1 MEGNMAHERHYI
13 VFHEGHWRVKHDG
26 QFSDPYPSQA
36 AAIAAAIE
44 AANRDGEYGNQAQ
57 VLVHGEDLLF
67 SAVWT
72 YGLDRYPPLQE
83 IFDIV
88 ADPSKGRMPMERT
101 VNLAGAPVRCP
112 CHVCALF
119 TGADE
124 QYAVLVPFMR
134 EGCAQGERSL
144 HLLDKNERANRLSRL
159 RESGIDVEAAQ
170 RTGQLHIEVWE
181 DAYLR
186 GGRFDADH
194 MLEFVQE
201 ALDIG
206 RQRGFTR
213 TRVWANMEWALTGA
227 PGAEALADYETRV
240 NVLLRRYGDAVVCA
254 YDVARFPSA
263 IVENVV
269 RAHPY
274 LLADG
279 WGQEN
284 PHYVPPG

>member
-1 MEGNMAHERHYI
+1 MAHERHYI
-13 VFHEGHWRVKHDG
+13 VFHEGHWRVKHEG
-26 QFSDPYPSQA
+26 KFSAPYPSQA

-44 AANRDGEYGNQAQ
+44 AANRAGEYGNQAQ

-72 YGLDRYPPLQE
+72 YGLDPYPPLPE
-83 IFDIV
+83 IFDI
-88 ADPSKGRMPMERT
+88 AAGRSKVRMAVEET
-101 VNLAGAPVRCP
+101 VNLAGVPVQCP
-112 CHVCALF
+112 CHACALF
-119 TGADE
+119 AGADE
-124 QYAVLVPFMR
+124 QYAVLVPFTH
-134 EGCAQGERSL
+134 EGCARGERSL
-144 HLLDKNERANRLSRL
+144 HLLDKDERVHRLNRL

-170 RTGQLHIEVWE
+170 RAGHLHIEVWE

-206 RQRGFTR
+206 RQRGFAR
-213 TRVWANMEWALTGA
+213 TRVWANMEWALAGA
-227 PGAEALADYETRV
+227 PGAEDLFEYENRV
-240 NVLLRRYGDAVVCA
+240 NLILRRHTDAVVCA
-254 YDVARFPSA
+254 YDVTRFPSA
-263 IVENVV
+263 IVEDVV

-279 WGQEN
+279 WGREN
-284 PHYVPPG
+284 THYVPHG

>member
-1 MEGNMAHERHYI
+1 MAHELYYI
-13 VFHEGHWRVKHDG
+13 VFHEGCWRVKHNG
-26 QFSDPYPSQA
+26 QLSNPYPSQA
-36 AAIAAAIE
+36 AAITAAIE
-44 AANRDGEYGNQAQ
+44 AAQRDGQYGNQAQ
-57 VLVHGEDLLF
+57 VLVHGDDLLF

-72 YGLDRYPPLQE
+72 FGLDPYPPPQE

-88 ADPSKGRMPMERT
+88 ADRSKRQMSVEGT

-119 TGADE
+119 KGADE
-124 QYAVLVPFMR
+124 QYAVLLPFMR

-144 HLLDKNERANRLSRL
+144 HLLDKDERANRLSRL
-159 RESGIDVEAAQ
+159 RDSGIDVEAAQ
-170 RTGQLHIEVWE
+170 RTGQLQIEVWE

-186 GGRFDADH
+186 GGWFDPDH
-194 MLEFVQE
+194 MLKFVQE
-201 ALDIG
+201 ALDVG
-206 RQRGFTR
+206 HQRGFAR

-227 PGAEALADYETRV
+227 PGVKGLVDYESRV
-240 NVLLRRYGDAVVCA
+240 NGVLPRYGDAVVCA
-254 YDVARFPSA
+254 YDVTRFPAA

-284 PHYVPPG
+284 PYYVP

>member
-1 MEGNMAHERHYI
+1 MAHEQYYI
-13 VFHEGHWRVKHDG
+13 VFNNEHWRVKHNG
-26 QFSDPYPSQA
+26 QLSAPYLTQ
-36 AAIAAAIE
+36 AAAIE
-44 AANRDGEYGNQAQ
+44 AAIEAAHRDGEYGNQAQ

-88 ADPSKGRMPMERT
+88 AHRSKGRMPIERT

-119 TGADE
+119 KGAEE

-134 EGCAQGERSL
+134 QGCAQGERSL
-144 HLLDKNERANRLSRL
+144 QLLDKNERANRLSRL

-194 MLEFVQE
+194 MLEFVQV
-201 ALDIG
+201 ALDVG
-206 RQRGFTR
+206 RQRGFAR

-227 PGAEALADYETRV
+227 PGVDGLADYENRF
-240 NVLLRRYGDAVVCA
+240 NVLLARYGDAVVCA
-254 YDVARFPSA
+254 YDVTRFPSA
-263 IVENVV
+263 IVEKVV

-284 PHYVPPG
+284 PYYVA

>member
-1 MEGNMAHERHYI
+1 MAHERHYI
-13 VFHEGHWRVKHDG
+13 VFHEGHWRVKHGG
-26 QFSDPYPSQA
+26 QFSDPYVSQA
-36 AAIAAAIE
+36 AALATAIE
-44 AANRDGEYGNQAQ
+44 AAQRHGEHGNQAQ

-72 YGLDRYPPLQE
+72 YGLDPYPPPQE

-88 ADPSKGRMPMERT
+88 ADRSKGRMPMETT

-119 TGADE
+119 TGADAE
-124 QYAVLVPFMR
+124 YAVLVPFMR

-144 HLLDKNERANRLSRL
+144 HLLDKNERPNRLSRL
-159 RESGIDVEAAQ
+159 RASGIDVEAAQ

-201 ALDIG
+201 ALAIG
-206 RQRGFTR
+206 HHRGFAR
-213 TRVWANMEWALTGA
+213 TRVWANMEWALAGA
-227 PGAEALADYETRV
+227 PGAEGLADYESRIDV
-240 NVLLRRYGDAVVCA
+240 ILRQHGDAVVCA
-254 YDVARFPSA
+254 YDVTRFPSA
-263 IVENVV
+263 IVEDVI

-284 PHYVPPG
+284 PHYVPRG